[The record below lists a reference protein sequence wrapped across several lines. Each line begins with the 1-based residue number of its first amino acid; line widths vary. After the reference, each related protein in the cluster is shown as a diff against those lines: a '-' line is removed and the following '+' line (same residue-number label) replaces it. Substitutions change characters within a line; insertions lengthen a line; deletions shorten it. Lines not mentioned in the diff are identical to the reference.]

1 MISNVRKALL
11 SLRQEI
17 RRSEESRYDHR
28 LHGVLLVAEGMSC
41 PEAARLLGQA
51 PRTVEYWVRAFERD
65 GLGGLRERRRP
76 GRPSLLTPRQLE
88 QVSLTLQH
96 PPEEAGLDSSVWDGR
111 TLATLLESRFSV
123 TLGIR
128 QCQRLLR
135 KLGFRSLKPRPAA
148 PRATAPPVTKKQ

>member
-111 TLATLLESRFSV
+111 TLATLLRN
-123 TLGIR
+123 
-128 QCQRLLR
+128 LLC
-135 KLGFRSLKPRPAA
+135 LPAWI
-148 PRATAPPVTKKQ
+148 ATS